1 MRHGIVAAAAARW
14 QEGLVVARLCCGSA
28 SGVST
33 TTSQAYWSSDQPS
46 PLTHR
51 SWTTDTPR
59 LRQARNPCF
68 RLWLRLQ
75 GVQRTGWCR
84 RPCPTGSRDL
94 PRVGFTRCPCSS
106 EALCRTLL
114 RYPTDTAQADG
125 AGACRRRHCR
135 RRRRAGVQGRSL
147 LLSQR
152 RARHPPLQAGH
163 QAAMARPT
171 MLGVFCALAAL
182 VAVGGRAE
190 PPRCRY
196 LKCIP
201 CWLQSQVRPD

>member
-1 MRHGIVAAAAARW
+1 M
-14 QEGLVVARLCCGSA
+14 
-28 SGVST
+28 
-33 TTSQAYWSSDQPS
+33 
-46 PLTHR
+46 
-51 SWTTDTPR
+51 
-59 LRQARNPCF
+59 
-68 RLWLRLQ
+68 
-75 GVQRTGWCR
+75 
-84 RPCPTGSRDL
+84 
-94 PRVGFTRCPCSS
+94 GFTRCPCSS
-106 EALCRTLL
+106 EALCRALL
-114 RYPTDTAQADG
+114 RYLTDTAQADG

-171 MLGVFCALAAL
+171 SLGVFCALAAL

-196 LKCIP
+196 LERIP
-201 CWLQSQVRPD
+201 RWLQSQVHLTECTLAGPLTYCSWARQPPRWESPPRGQLTTCPPPQTCRGEHRPVHQPSSTGTSANTGIWQLAPLLRPNNSLAYRAAGG